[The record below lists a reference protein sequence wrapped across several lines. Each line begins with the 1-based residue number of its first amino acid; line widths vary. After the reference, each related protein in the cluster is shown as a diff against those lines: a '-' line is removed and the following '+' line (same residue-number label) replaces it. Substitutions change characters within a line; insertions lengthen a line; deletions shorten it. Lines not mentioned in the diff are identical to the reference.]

1 MRARFAMV
9 VLLAAT
15 AAFAA
20 DSGELERLRAENARL
35 TEKVKQLEAENAKL
49 RGEAQNPLAAA
60 LEERAKETVSV
71 EVDEGDDTTTVTTE
85 PSRLEREGG
94 GARHWITFRAEK
106 SNGSAAVRPELI
118 IATAASQGQYRDV
131 RQLDLVVDGQAVACD
146 VVKYRSQPNTSVRGS
161 AGRPSEE
168 ETVTAALSMS
178 SLDRLAQ
185 ASSVRGT
192 LGGTAFQLT
201 PEQLA
206 ALRAFRQ
213 KL

>member
-1 MRARFAMV
+1 MMGRLVVA
-9 VLLAAT
+9 VLLVAT
-15 AAFAA
+15 SAFAA

-49 RGEAQNPLAAA
+49 RGDAQNPLAAA
-60 LEERAKETVSV
+60 LEERARETVSV

-85 PSRLEREGG
+85 ASRLERDGG

-118 IATAASQGQYRDV
+118 IATSASQGQYRDV
-131 RQLDLVVDGQAVACD
+131 RQLDLIVDGQPVACD

-161 AGRPSEE
+161 ARPSEE

-185 ASSVRGT
+185 ASSVKGT